1 MDAVAAWILLPL
13 AVLVASWGTGLLV
26 ERVVSAELDGGL
38 TIPLGFAAT
47 MVLLRVPYGLGLP
60 ATVATPLLGLVAA
73 AGLVLGRAR
82 LRPSLPDGA
91 TAVSA
96 LGVYLLYIAPV
107 ALTGS
112 ATFAGYTF
120 LGDNAVHFSL
130 VEHVRDHG
138 SRMTDIPF
146 SSYGAVLQLNLGNG
160 YPLGPHFQLASL
172 TTVLGTDVAWL
183 YQGYVASVAALAAI
197 PAARLLGSLGL
208 SPWAR
213 AGGAFVAVAAYLPF
227 AYGLQGGAKE
237 LIMAGLVLL
246 GAVLAADLAASPRPL
261 RPAALFAIPMAASFT
276 VYSAGG
282 LAWFGVMAAV
292 ALGLAVFRSPQR
304 GRTLV
309 AAGGVLVAV
318 FAIGAAASLASAIDF
333 FEPARRLLGSST
345 DAGKGNLGS
354 ALSPFETLGVW
365 LSGDYRFGT
374 GTPAIAYVLIALAVV
389 LAAVG
394 AVVAVRRRALGP
406 MLAAGAAV
414 IVWLVL
420 PAGIY
425 IEAKLLAIASPPLVL
440 LAMGGAAAVARER
453 RLRVAGI
460 LAAAAVAAGVVVS
473 DGMAIRDAY
482 IAPKDRLD
490 ELREVGERFAGTG
503 PAVLD
508 EFEEYGKYFL
518 RDSNAVAPFDGY
530 ALLPAELRVPG
541 PTYDT
546 WADLDELELDYVEE
560 FPLIVRRRNPVAS
573 RPPSNYRRV
582 FLGDY
587 YEVWRASRGAPKPRD
602 HLSLGDAADPTGEV
616 DCGAVRQ
623 LAAQPGAREL
633 VAAERRSP
641 LQLRAA
647 DMTLPAGWPV
657 LPNGRVGALRAGELR
672 GELTAPAGR
681 YRVWVRGTFGR
692 GADVLVDGRT
702 VGRAEQVQTRE
713 QMALAGEAEVQ
724 DGSHEI
730 RLVRGGP
737 APLPGNGRDE
747 SYDGVFLEPVA
758 PVELRRVSPDR
769 ASSLC
774 GTRADWVELL
784 AG

>member
-1 MDAVAAWILLPL
+1 VDAVAAWILLPL
-13 AVLVASWGTGLLV
+13 VLLLASWGTGLLV
-26 ERVVSAELDGGL
+26 ERLLGTELEGGL
-38 TIPLGFAAT
+38 AVPLGFGAT
-47 MVLLRVPYGLGLP
+47 MVVLSVPYGLGLP
-60 ATVATPLLGLVAA
+60 ATVATPVIAVVAV
-73 AGLVLGRAR
+73 AGLVLSRSR
-82 LRPSLPDGA
+82 LRASLPDRAAGLA
-91 TAVSA
+91 T

-130 VEHVRDHG
+130 VDHAREHG

-146 SSYGAVLQLNLGNG
+146 SSYGRVLELNLGNG

-172 TTVLGTDVAWL
+172 TTLLGTDVAWL

-208 SPWAR
+208 RPRAR
-213 AGGAFVAVAAYLPF
+213 AAGAFVAVAAYLPF
-227 AYGLQGGAKE
+227 SYGLQGGAKE

-246 GAVLAADLAASPRPL
+246 GAVLAADLAVATRPL
-261 RPAALFAIPMAASFT
+261 RPAALFAVPMAASFT

-292 ALGLAVFRSPQR
+292 ALGLAVLRSPQR
-304 GRTLV
+304 GRTLAV
-309 AAGGVLVAV
+309 AAGALAAV
-318 FAIGAAASLASAIDF
+318 FALGAAASLGSAIDF

-345 DAGKGNLGS
+345 EAGKGNLVN

-374 GTPAIAYVLIALAVV
+374 GTPAIAYPVIALAAL

-394 AVVAVRRRALGP
+394 GVAAARRRALGP
-406 MLAAGAAV
+406 LLAAGTAV
-414 IVWLVL
+414 LVWLVL

-440 LAMGGAAAVARER
+440 LAIGGAGAVTRDH
-453 RLRVAGI
+453 RLRVAGV
-460 LAAAAVAAGVVVS
+460 LAAAALAAAVVVS

-503 PAVLD
+503 PAMLD

-518 RDSNAVAPFDGY
+518 RESNAIAPFDGY
-530 ALLPAELRVPG
+530 AQVAAQLRVPDL
-541 PTYDT
+541 TYDT
-546 WADLDELELDYVEE
+546 WADLDELTLDYVEE
-560 FPLIVRRRNPVAS
+560 FALIVRRRNPVAS

-587 YEVWRASRGAPKPRD
+587 YEVWRTREGAPRPLD
-602 HLSLGDAADPTGEV
+602 HLSLGDGNDPTGEV
-616 DCGAVRQ
+616 DCAAVRQ
-623 LAAQPGAREL
+623 LAARPDGGEL
-633 VAAERRSP
+633 VAAERPPP

-657 LPNGRVGALRAGELR
+657 LPDGTVGALSAGELR

-692 GADVLVDGRT
+692 GADVIVDGRT
-702 VGRAEQVQTRE
+702 VGRADQIQTRE
-713 QMALAGEAEVQ
+713 QMALAGEAELQ
-724 DGSHEI
+724 DGPQEI

-737 APLPGNGRDE
+737 ALLPGNGRDE
-747 SYDGVFLEPVA
+747 SYDAVFLEPTA
-758 PVELRRVSPDR
+758 PVVLRRVPPER

-784 AG
+784 AR